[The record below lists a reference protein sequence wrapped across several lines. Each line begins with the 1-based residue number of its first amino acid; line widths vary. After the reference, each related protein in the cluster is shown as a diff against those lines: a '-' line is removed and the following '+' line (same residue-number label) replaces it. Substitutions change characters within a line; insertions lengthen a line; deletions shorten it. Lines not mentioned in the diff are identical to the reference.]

1 MTKFMVYNAAGLTLP
16 VEAELGLPF
25 NFECSEEE
33 CGKTVR
39 IEGKILE
46 VEEEEFNRSLR
57 NVIKEDPS
65 FSAIDAISVR
75 KYLFFGKVN
84 GKEVILPV
92 ESMED
97 FAKRFID
104 ATDSIIV
111 LR

>member
-1 MTKFMVYNAAGLTLP
+1 MAKFMVYNAAGLTLP
-16 VEAELGLPF
+16 VEAELGIPF
-25 NFECSEEE
+25 NFECSEAE
-33 CGKTVR
+33 CGKIVR
-39 IEGKILE
+39 MEGKILE
-46 VEEEEFNRSLR
+46 VGENEFNRNLR
-57 NVIKEDPS
+57 NVIEENPS
-65 FSAIDAISVR
+65 FRAIDAISVR

-84 GKEVILPV
+84 GREIILPV

>member
-1 MTKFMVYNAAGLTLP
+1 MVYNAAGLTLP
-16 VEAELGLPF
+16 VEAEVGTPF
-25 NFECSEEE
+25 DFECSEAE
-33 CGKTVR
+33 CGKIVR
-39 IEGKILE
+39 IEGKILR
-46 VEEEEFNRSLR
+46 VEEDEFNLR
-57 NVIKEDPS
+57 LKNVIEENPS
-65 FSAIDAISVR
+65 FRAIDAISVR

-84 GKEVILPV
+84 GREVVLPV